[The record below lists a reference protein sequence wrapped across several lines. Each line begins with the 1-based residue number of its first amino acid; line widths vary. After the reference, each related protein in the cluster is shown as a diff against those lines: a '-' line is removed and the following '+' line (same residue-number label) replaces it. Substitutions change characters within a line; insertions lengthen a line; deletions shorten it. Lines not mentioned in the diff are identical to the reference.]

1 MTADV
6 MLFGFTVLPEIL
18 AVEAAAKPLGVEV
31 RVVAPGDCGL
41 SIGELADG
49 KSAAG
54 NTAPTPAATGK
65 MLVFC
70 GLRDE
75 QLDRLLPA
83 LRSAGVGGHRAVLT
97 RHNRAW
103 TPGRLLAE
111 LDREQAAMRIRS

>member
-1 MTADV
+1 MTPGV

-31 RVVAPGDCGL
+31 RVVAPGDWEL

-54 NTAPTPAATGK
+54 NAAPAPAAMGK
-65 MLVFC
+65 MLVFR
-70 GLRDE
+70 GLGEE
-75 QLDRLLPA
+75 QLDRLLAA
-83 LRSAGVGGHRAVLT
+83 LRSAGVAGHRAVLT

-111 LDREQAAMRIRS
+111 LDRERSAVTKR